1 MNVSL
6 SVIDWLL
13 EKNQPAVRYH
23 ALVDL
28 LESPLSDAFVNDALT
43 QIPRRGWAAKILR
56 EQLPGF
62 RFNNV
67 LHFQGYWHNYVLLDR
82 PKYVATEWKFLVLTD
97 LGLTA
102 KNKQVSNTCELLSD
116 RYLSGKENYHLCTT
130 GNLARAMLMAGFD
143 RDAMISRALRWLVD
157 EQKED
162 GGWHC
167 FESIK
172 GTLDC
177 WEPLSAFAALPKSR
191 WARSI
196 KRSIERGAE
205 FYLERR
211 LFREGSRRYP
221 PWLRFHYPVHYY
233 YDILVGLEILSS
245 LGYGKDG
252 RMKFALDL
260 LKRKRTGEGK
270 WILDAVNPDIPK
282 SLPSTSYS
290 TLPPYEPFPAIP
302 FGLEEVGRPSK
313 MVTLRALKVLK
324 NVEEL

>member
-1 MNVSL
+1 
-6 SVIDWLL
+6 
-13 EKNQPAVRYH
+13 
-23 ALVDL
+23 
-28 LESPLSDAFVNDALT
+28 
-43 QIPRRGWAAKILR
+43 
-56 EQLPGF
+56 
-62 RFNNV
+62 
-67 LHFQGYWHNYVLLDR
+67 
-82 PKYVATEWKFLVLTD
+82 
-97 LGLTA
+97 
-102 KNKQVSNTCELLSD
+102 
-116 RYLSGKENYHLCTT
+116 
-130 GNLARAMLMAGFD
+130 MAGFD

-167 FESIK
+167 FESNK